1 MEGRVLMPW
10 ESKTVEELREFVLS
24 AQDNINFS
32 ALCRKYG
39 ITRKTGYKWL
49 KRHAAQMPLSNMSR
63 KPSNVNRTPEDIEL
77 LIVSLRLK
85 NPGWG
90 AKKLKDVL
98 EKDGHDIPSV
108 KTVNN
113 ILNRYGCILL
123 KSPLSTKLLSDLKGS
138 GATKCGKPISR
149 VNSRWQITTIVF
161 PLIYLMTT
169 AVL

>member
-1 MEGRVLMPW
+1 M
-10 ESKTVEELREFVLS
+10 EELRREFVL

-32 ALCRKYG
+32 ALCRKIWYNAKNRLQMVEK
-39 ITRKTGYKWL
+39 TRCSN
-49 KRHAAQMPLSNMSR
+49 ALSNMSC
-63 KPSNVNRTPEDIEL
+63 KPSNVPNRTPEDIEL

-90 AKKLKDVL
+90 AKSLKDVL

-113 ILNRYGCILL
+113 ILNRYGCIAEESA
-123 KSPLSTKLLSDLKGS
+123 KHKALSDLKRI